1 MQEGENCTAWQRF
14 LPDGPI
20 AMLPVSCASASLLH
34 LSRNVIVCPS
44 LSYSD
49 GNVCRPRCMLFLSRL
64 ENNDMTDG
72 RTDARTLHC
81 IIYPSLYLSIVT
93 CGQRILMKVCIAE
106 RVDFFMIYNV
116 ARLQPP

>member
-1 MQEGENCTAWQRF
+1 
-14 LPDGPI
+14 
-20 AMLPVSCASASLLH
+20 
-34 LSRNVIVCPS
+34 
-44 LSYSD
+44 
-49 GNVCRPRCMLFLSRL
+49 MLFLSRL

-93 CGQRILMKVCIAE
+93 CGQIILMKVCIAE

-116 ARLQPP
+116 ARLQPHKHAMITDRQEFTTKWLLYGFNFYR